1 MSPGS
6 RCERE
11 LCQLFFSSG
20 GGNCDS
26 DCGGG
31 YMVQVV
37 VMVEVVTLVMM
48 IPLSIDA
55 VDPLSSGW
63 LR

>member
-1 MSPGS
+1 M
-6 RCERE
+6 R
-11 LCQLFFSSG
+11 CQLFSSG
-20 GGNCDS
+20 GGHCDR